1 MTTANDVYTALGNF
15 AAAVTGKFL
24 GLAAGEPEEQ
34 LRAPFDALL
43 QAVGAAGGREV
54 VCVGETPLP
63 GRLGKPDFAI
73 HCGGLLAGYAELKA
87 PGKGVE
93 RSRFSGHDR
102 EQFDRFAELPNILYT
117 DGNEWALYRYGE
129 PVAAIVRFAGNVTRD
144 SRPAVGRP
152 AAMALNQLL
161 TDFLSWEPIIP
172 TDGQGRIALKE
183 FAAQLAPL
191 CRFLR
196 DDVAES
202 LQAAE
207 SPLHRVAAGWRDL
220 LFPNASNEQFAD
232 AYAQTA
238 LFALLLARSQGAG
251 VGNGDVL
258 TWENAPVALRR
269 QHNLLSSALAALTD
283 LQVRREIAASL
294 NIVLRLMGA
303 VNPESLAAPA
313 DLWLYFYED
322 FLAEYDPKLRK
333 DAGVYYTPVEI
344 VRAQVRLVDNLLVN
358 RLNQPQGFAAPEV
371 ITLDPAAGTG
381 TYLLGIIDHTLQRVA
396 AQQGAGAVAGQA
408 TQLAQNLYGFEL
420 MVGPYAVTELR
431 VANALRDR
439 GAILPEDG
447 AQVYLT
453 DTLESPHRQPIQGYF
468 GPAQALSQEHTRAL
482 QVKRET
488 GVLVCLGNPPYDRH
502 RAAAAGG
509 WVRQGDDGAAERPIL
524 SDFLE
529 SARAAGHG
537 VHLKNLYNL
546 YVYFWRWALWKV
558 FEQSE
563 TAEPGVV
570 SFISAA
576 SYLEGDAFAGMREH
590 LRRICDEIWILDL
603 GGEGRGPRK
612 SENVFNIQTPVAIA
626 IACRQGRPTDTPA
639 RVHYARIAGS
649 RAEKLAALDAVT
661 DFAAV
666 DWRECHEEW
675 QAPFRPAEAG
685 AYFAW
690 PLLADLMPWQHSGVQ
705 LKRTW
710 PIGAD
715 AATLGR
721 RWRELL
727 RAADKATAFR
737 ETEDRRISG
746 SYRSTLLP
754 GSETTP
760 LDELTVDAPPPP
772 IIRYAYRFLD
782 RQSLI
787 ADGRLISRPRPSL
800 WRCYGNS
807 RQVYLMSRLTQ
818 LLGHGPALIA
828 SALLP
833 DLHHLGGGGKDVMPL
848 YRDAAAAEPNIRPGL
863 LALLS
868 ARYGYAV
875 TPEDFAAYLYGL
887 LGQPAFTR
895 LYYNELKSRQV
906 RVPLTADAGLFG
918 QGRDLGARLL
928 WLHTYGERHIP
939 EGRRRGQIPI
949 GAARCTVAISQEEGD
964 YPESFC
970 YDAAAETLHV
980 GAGQFAPVAPAVYD
994 YEVSGLKVV
1003 QSWLKYRMRDGA
1015 GKKSSPLD
1023 DIRPATWP
1031 ARFTEE
1037 LLELLWVLAATVET
1051 YPQQEELLAAVVNGP
1066 SIDIG
1071 ELPPIP
1077 EGMRQPPP
1085 PPAGVERL
1093 V

>member
-1 MTTANDVYTALGNF
+1 MTTANDIYTALGNF
-15 AAAVTGKFL
+15 AAEVTGKFL
-24 GLAAGEPEEQ
+24 GMTAGEPEEQ

-43 QAVGAAGGREV
+43 QAVGAAAGKDI

-63 GRLGKPDFAI
+63 GRLGKPDYAV
-73 HCGGLLAGYAELKA
+73 HSGGLLAGYAELKA
-87 PGKGVE
+87 PGKGTA
-93 RSRFSGHDR
+93 RSGFSGHDR
-102 EQFDRFAELPNILYT
+102 EQFDRFAELPNLLYT
-117 DGNEWALYRYGE
+117 DGNEWSLYRYGE
-129 PVAAIVRFAGNVTRD
+129 PAADLVRLAGNVTRD
-144 SRPAVGRP
+144 GRLAVGRP
-152 AAMALNQLL
+152 AAMALNRLL
-161 TDFLSWEPIIP
+161 LDFLNWEPIIP

-202 LQAAE
+202 LRSSE
-207 SPLHRVAAGWRDL
+207 SPLHNVAAGWRDL

-251 VGNGDVL
+251 RGDVL
-258 TWENAPVALRR
+258 TWENAPTALQR

-283 LQVRREIAASL
+283 RRVRREIDASL
-294 NIVLRLMGA
+294 NMVLRLIGA
-303 VNPESLAAPA
+303 VAPDSLTAPA
-313 DLWLYFYED
+313 DPWLYFYED

-344 VRAQVRLVDNLLVN
+344 VRAQVRLVDALLVD
-358 RLNQPQGFAAPEV
+358 RLGQAQGFAAPEV

-381 TYLLGIIDHTLQRVA
+381 TYLLGIIEHTLQRVA
-396 AQQGAGAVAGQA
+396 AQQGGGAVAGQA

-431 VANALRDR
+431 VANALRGR
-439 GAILPEDG
+439 GARLPEDG
-447 AQVYLT
+447 AQIYLT

-468 GPAQALSQEHTRAL
+468 GPAQALSQEHERAL

-488 GVLVCLGNPPYDRH
+488 GVLVCMGNPPYDRH

-509 WVRQGDDGAAERPIL
+509 WVRQGDNGAEDRPIL

-558 FEQSE
+558 FEQPE
-563 TAEPGVV
+563 TAGPGVV
-570 SFISAA
+570 SLISAA
-576 SYLEGDAFAGMREH
+576 SYLEGNAFAGMREH
-590 LRRICDEIWILDL
+590 LRRLCDEIWILDL
-603 GGEGRGPRK
+603 GGDGRGPRK

-626 IACRQGRPTDTPA
+626 IAYRQSQPTDNPA

-649 RAEKLAALDAVT
+649 RAEKLAALDAI
-661 DFAAV
+661 DAFAAV
-666 DWRECHEEW
+666 DWQECPEEW
-675 QAPFRPAEAG
+675 QAPFRPAGTG

-690 PLLADLMPWQHSGVQ
+690 PLLTDLIPWQHSGVQ

-710 PIGAD
+710 PICAD
-715 AATLGR
+715 AATLTR

-727 RAADKATAFR
+727 RAGDRAIAFR
-737 ETEDRRISG
+737 EDEHRKIDRAYGVS
-746 SYRSTLLP
+746 LLGHFDP
-754 GSETTP
+754 AP
-760 LDELTVDAPPPP
+760 LADLPPDAPSPPLQ
-772 IIRYAYRFLD
+772 RYAYRFLD
-782 RQSLI
+782 RQYVI
-787 ADGRLISRPRPSL
+787 ADGRVISCSRPSL
-800 WRCYGNS
+800 WRCYGS
-807 RQVYLMSRLTQ
+807 DRQVYLMSRLTQ
-818 LLGHGPALIA
+818 VLGHGPALIA

-863 LALLS
+863 LAWLS

-875 TPEDFAAYLYGL
+875 TPEDFAAYLYGI

-895 LYYNELKSRQV
+895 RYYNELKSRQV
-906 RVPLTADAGLFG
+906 RVPLTADAALFR
-918 QGRDLGARLL
+918 QGRDLGAYLL
-928 WLHTYGERHIP
+928 WLHTYGESHIP
-939 EGRRRGQIPI
+939 EGWRRGQIPN
-949 GAARCTVAISQEEGD
+949 GAARCTVAVPQDERG
-964 YPESFC
+964 YPESFR
-970 YDAAAETLHV
+970 YDAATETLHV
-980 GAGQFAPVAPAVYD
+980 GAGQFAPVPPEVYD
-994 YEVSGLKVV
+994 YSVSGLKVV
-1003 QSWLKYRMRDGA
+1003 QSWLKYRMRAGA

-1023 DIRPATWP
+1023 DLRPMTWP

-1037 LLELLWVLAATVET
+1037 LLELLWALAATVAT

-1066 SIDIG
+1066 GLDPE

-1077 EGMRQPPP
+1077 EAMRQPPALP
-1085 PPAGVERL
+1085 PGAERL

>member
-1 MTTANDVYTALGNF
+1 MTTANDIYTALGDF
-15 AAAVTGKFL
+15 AAAVTGKFQ
-24 GLAAGEPEEQ
+24 GMAAGEPEEQ

-43 QAVGAAGGREV
+43 QAVGAAASREV
-54 VCVGETPLP
+54 VCVGETLLP
-63 GRLGKPDFAI
+63 GRLGKPDYAV

-93 RSRFSGHDR
+93 RSGFSGRDR
-102 EQFDRFAELPNILYT
+102 EQFDRFAELPNLLYT

-129 PVAAIVRFAGNVTRD
+129 PAAALVRLAGNLTRD
-144 SRPAVGRP
+144 GRLAVGRP
-152 AAMALNQLL
+152 AAMALQRLL
-161 TDFLSWEPIIP
+161 VDFLSWQPIIP

-202 LQAAE
+202 LSSPA

-251 VGNGDVL
+251 VGNGL
-258 TWENAPVALRR
+258 TWENAPDALRR

-283 LQVRREIAASL
+283 HRVRREIAAAL
-294 NIVLRLMGA
+294 DLVLRLMGA

-313 DLWLYFYED
+313 DPWLYFYED

-333 DAGVYYTPVEI
+333 NAGVYYTPVEI
-344 VRAQVRLVDNLLVN
+344 VRAQVRLVDSLLVN
-358 RLNQPQGFAAPEV
+358 QLGQPQGFAAPEV

-381 TYLLGIIDHTLQRVA
+381 TYLLGIIEHTLQRVA
-396 AQQGAGAVAGQA
+396 AQQGGGAVAGQA

-431 VANALRDR
+431 VANALRGR
-439 GAILPEDG
+439 GALLPEDG

-468 GPAQALSQEHTRAL
+468 GPAQALSQEHERAL

-509 WVRQGDDGAAERPIL
+509 WVRQGDDGIADRPIL

-558 FEQSE
+558 FEQPE
-563 TAEPGVV
+563 TAGPGVV

-576 SYLEGDAFAGMREH
+576 SYLEGKAFAGMREH

-603 GGEGRGPRK
+603 GGDGRGPRK

-626 IACRQGRPTDTPA
+626 IAYRQGQPTDEPA

-649 RAEKLAALDAVT
+649 RAEKLAALAAID

-666 DWRECHEEW
+666 DWRECPEEW
-675 QAPFRPAEAG
+675 QAPFHPAG
-685 AYFAW
+685 TGPYFAW

-715 AATLGR
+715 TATLER

-737 ETEDRRISG
+737 ETEDRRLSG
-746 SYRSTLLP
+746 SYRSVLLS

-760 LDELTVDAPPPP
+760 LDELAVDAPPPP

-800 WRCYGNS
+800 WRCYGSN
-807 RQVYLMSRLTQ
+807 RQVYLMSRMTR
-818 LLGHGPALIA
+818 LLGPGPALVA

-833 DLHHLGGGGKDVMPL
+833 DLDHQAAGGKDVMPL
-848 YRDAAAAEPNIRPGL
+848 YRDSAAAEPNIRPGL

-875 TPEDFAAYLYGL
+875 TPEDFAAYLYGI

-895 LYYNELKSRQV
+895 RYYNELKSRQV
-906 RVPLTADAGLFG
+906 RVPLTADAALFR
-918 QGRDLGARLL
+918 QGRDLGAYLL
-928 WLHTYGERHIP
+928 WLHTYGESHLP
-939 EGRRRGQIPI
+939 EGWRRGQVPN
-949 GAARCTVAISQEEGD
+949 GAARCTVAVPQEERG
-964 YPESFC
+964 YPESFR

-980 GAGQFAPVAPAVYD
+980 GAGQFAPVTPEVYD
-994 YEVSGLKVV
+994 YSVSGLKVV

-1037 LLELLWVLAATVET
+1037 LLELLWVLAATVAT
-1051 YPQQEELLAAVVNGP
+1051 HPRQEELLAAIVNGP
-1066 SIDIG
+1066 ILDLG
-1071 ELPPIP
+1071 QLPPIP
-1077 EGMRQPPP
+1077 EVMRQPPP
-1085 PPAGVERL
+1085 EAAGAERL